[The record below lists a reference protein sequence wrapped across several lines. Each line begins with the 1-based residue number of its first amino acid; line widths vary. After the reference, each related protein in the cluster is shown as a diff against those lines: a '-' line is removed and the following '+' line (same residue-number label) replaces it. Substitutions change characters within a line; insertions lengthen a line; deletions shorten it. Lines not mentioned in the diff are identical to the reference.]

1 MRKVIGGGLGLDSQ
15 ATVAAQALSQMEN
28 RALRRYEAQADLSK
42 LYPSPDN
49 PRWITLKM
57 AGVTRERLEEF
68 KIQPK
73 EAVERWRLRQEAF
86 LKELLDQG
94 KISEHGIWFDLFSL
108 SNSIYKGGIDQ
119 PITAQPTGE
128 IITGERRWSAAFM
141 AGRTHDQV
149 VFQLV
154 PEDRVHL
161 MRLIENLQRSGLNV
175 AEITLSLRKVLS
187 TCGALKGDLGPDN
200 REISV
205 DLMMGVFG
213 CGRTQATYYRALC
226 CLAEDDPLLEQ
237 IINNGFTS
245 LRTAYEAASARLR
258 ELMNTPP
265 APPAAPQDTNQNDTN
280 NGQNNNGGAKPARPP
295 MPQVKLRLPGT
306 EGGTRLLSAL
316 SKIEGI
322 PSEVSESLDRV
333 RKTWHGAPDRARK
346 KLLASALEQILE
358 ALDKIEESAEEE
370 ASA

>member
-1 MRKVIGGGLGLDSQ
+1 MSARKIIGGGLGLDSQ

-28 RALRRYEAQADLSK
+28 KALRRYEAQADLSK
-42 LYPSPDN
+42 VYPSPEN
-49 PRWITLKM
+49 PRWVTLKM

-73 EAVERWRLRQEAF
+73 EAVERWRLRQEAY

-94 KISEHGIWFDLFSL
+94 KISEHGVWSELFSL
-108 SNSIYKGGIDQ
+108 SNSVYKNGIDQ

-149 VFQLV
+149 IFQLV

-187 TCGALKGDLGPDN
+187 TCGALKGELGPDN

-237 IINNGFTS
+237 ITNNGFTS

-265 APPAAPQDTNQNDTN
+265 ASPAAAPQET
-280 NGQNNNGGAKPARPP
+280 GQQSSNINGGAKTPRPP

-322 PSEVSESLDRV
+322 PSEVSESLERV

-346 KLLASALEQILE
+346 KLLATALEQILE
-358 ALDKIEESAEEE
+358 ALDKIDESEEEE
-370 ASA
+370 ARA